1 MLVENKIPYN
11 DAFWNYLNHQLLNQ
25 FNKNGYNYTGIY
37 PIEIS
42 ISSLFKKRKTTE
54 SATVKTTILFVEN
67 GEEKEYLG
75 RVIFGNYS
83 RKAYANIKGTDFTKC
98 YPKSDFK
105 EWIKID
111 EPNSEIEINLK

>member
-11 DAFWNYLNHQLLNQ
+11 DAFWNYLNHQLKIH
-25 FNKNGYNYTGIY
+25 FRKNGYSYDWIY

-42 ISSLFKKRKTTE
+42 VNSLFKKKKTNEPT
-54 SATVKTTILFVEN
+54 TVNTTILFVEN

-75 RVIFGNYS
+75 KIIFGNYS

-98 YPKSDFK
+98 YPKSNFT

-111 EPNSEIEINLK
+111 ESNSEIEINLK